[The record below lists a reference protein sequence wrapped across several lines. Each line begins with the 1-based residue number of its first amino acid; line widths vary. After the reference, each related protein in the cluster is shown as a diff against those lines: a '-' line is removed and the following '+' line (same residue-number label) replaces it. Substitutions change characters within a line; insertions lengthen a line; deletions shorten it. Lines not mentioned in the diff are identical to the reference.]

1 MAGVRKLTV
10 LAQAEVMPPAN
21 LWEVLERGQKDT
33 FPIHTALWL
42 FKNAQGG
49 TGAFRYLPGPEFGY
63 RVRDPKVRSTS
74 PNNGSVTL
82 QALAWFLCQPAYGQG
97 HLAAGPTAAIY
108 GSLADGFLV
117 PPLTFP
123 TSPSEF
129 SDDVRELLAQATFP
143 LADLPVMSR
152 RHIES
157 FFALMFMKSSCIFG
171 PMESQLLRRAR
182 VASGVKRVP
191 SNIERD
197 VMRATDRA
205 TQAFALPSREAWKYD
220 LDRQEKFV
228 KTVRCCRTKRRIV
241 TLGTGAEAPQDKDFV
256 VTSPYSPPYW
266 GLPIFDLRPFYQE
279 ALRLVK
285 LVPEKLN
292 PCPTQ
297 SFMDSEDWRRLHAI
311 VERRKFSKA
320 TGKGFSVSYPKNADE
335 SAAWDWIEQLYGI
348 RVRLVLYPSDR
359 RRRSSS
365 ASS

>member
-1 MAGVRKLTV
+1 
-10 LAQAEVMPPAN
+10 
-21 LWEVLERGQKDT
+21 LERGHRDA

-49 TGAFRYLPGPEFGY
+49 VGAFRYLPGPEFGY

-97 HLAAGPTAAIY
+97 HLAAGPTAAVY
-108 GSLADGFLV
+108 GSVADGFLV

-123 TSPSEF
+123 TSPAEF
-129 SDDVRELLAQATFP
+129 PEDVRDLLAQATFP
-143 LADLPVMSR
+143 LTDLPVMSR

-157 FFALMFMKSSCIFG
+157 YFALMFMKSSCIFG
-171 PMESQLLRRAR
+171 PMESQLLRRAHE
-182 VASGVKRVP
+182 ASQSKRVP

-197 VMRATDRA
+197 VQRATDRA

-220 LDRQEKFV
+220 KDRQDRYV
-228 KTVRCCRTKRRIV
+228 KTVRCCRTRRKV
-241 TLGTGAEAPQDKDFV
+241 VSLECRNKKPESPDFF

-266 GLPIFDLRPFYQE
+266 GLPIFDLRPLYQE

-285 LVPEKLN
+285 LVPENLSLRVDQN
-292 PCPTQ
+292 
-297 SFMDSEDWRRLHAI
+297 FMDAEDWRRLHAI
-311 VERRKFSKA
+311 VVRRKYSKA
-320 TGKGFSVSYPKNADE
+320 SGKGFGASYPKNADE
-335 SAAWDWIEQLYGI
+335 KAAWDWVEQLYGL

-359 RRRSSS
+359 R
-365 ASS
+365 

>member
-1 MAGVRKLTV
+1 MSGVRKLKV
-10 LAQAEVMPPAN
+10 LEQAEVMPPAN
-21 LWEVLERGQKDT
+21 LWEVLERGQKDA

-42 FKNAQGG
+42 YKNARGA

-97 HLAAGPTAAIY
+97 HLAAGPTAAVY

-123 TSPSEF
+123 TSPNEF
-129 SDDVRELLAQATFP
+129 SAEVRDLLAQATFP
-143 LADLPVMSR
+143 LTDLPVMNR

-171 PMESQLLRRAR
+171 PMESQLIRRAGE
-182 VASGVKRVP
+182 ASTNKRIP

-197 VMRATDRA
+197 VQRATDRA
-205 TQAFALPSREAWKYD
+205 AQAFALPSRDAWRYD
-220 LDRQEKFV
+220 QDRQEKFV
-228 KTVRCCRTKRRIV
+228 KTVRCLRAMRKIV
-241 TLGTGAEAPQDKDFV
+241 AVDEGSGRPTPTDFV

-285 LVPEKLN
+285 LVPEKLSL
-292 PCPTQ
+292 CPGQ
-297 SFMDSEDWRRLHAI
+297 RFMDVEDWRRLHTI
-311 VERRKFSKA
+311 VARHKFSKGP
-320 TGKGFSVSYPKNADE
+320 GKGFSASYPKNADE
-335 SAAWDWIEQLYGI
+335 NAAWDWIEQLYGI

-359 RRRSSS
+359 RRKK
-365 ASS
+365 